1 MEDDAAAASAWT
13 GALLAFRRH
22 DGSAEARERL
32 AAAFESNPHVPMF
45 ILGRK
50 KLPRRLPDLI
60 GFGDESEAVCYAVE
74 NIDAWKG
81 TAGVSVLAC

>member
-1 MEDDAAAASAWT
+1 M
-13 GALLAFRRH
+13 LQRRPH
-22 DGSAEARERL
+22 GPARFSRFAGTTVAPKRAKGSPPPSKAIL
-32 AAAFESNPHVPMF
+32 TFPMF